1 MKNYWYVL
9 LAAFLVLWA
18 CSSDSSD
25 DTPMTDDDVSMT
37 DDDGSQLTFDRSA
50 MLTNWADN
58 IIVPSYKDFQSVLV
72 QLIND
77 FESFE
82 QDATLQSL
90 QDLRTS
96 WMNTYKSWQHV
107 SMFEIGPAENVGLR
121 LNVNTYPA
129 DVALI
134 EDNITN
140 GGYNLDL
147 PSNRDS
153 KGFSALDYLLN
164 GIADDDNAI
173 LAKYSTDPLKDS
185 NLQYLEDLL
194 NDIKSLTDGVVTEW
208 EDNYR
213 DTFVSNDGSSAT
225 ASVDRYSNDFVFY
238 YEKFLSAGKLGI
250 PLGVFSG
257 VQTPTTV
264 EAFYS
269 PGLSNELFLEGLD
282 AVQNFFNGAS
292 QGESMSSYLSALDRK
307 DLSDEINAQFD
318 TARSA
323 VEGLQA
329 FRTEL
334 ETNNPAVDMLS
345 AYDEVQKAVSLLKV
359 DMFSAMSISVD
370 FVDADG
376 D

>member
-238 YEKFLSAGKLGI
+238 YEKFLRAGKLGI

>member
-90 QDLRTS
+90 QDLRAS

-238 YEKFLSAGKLGI
+238 YEKFLRAGKLGI